1 MIGQISSTLITATA
15 IIIVAR
21 FLGST
26 NYGQITI
33 AMIPIS
39 IAGLFIDLGI
49 NGALI
54 KYLAQYRSEGRI
66 WEANSFLKA
75 GLTINILAGSILTAL
90 IFISSEYLAKQVFH
104 QPEIQVLI
112 QISSLNLLALSLLN
126 TARSIFIGYERMKLV
141 SLMVIIQSIIKS
153 VLSPLLVFFGYGA
166 LGAATGHTA
175 AILVTGIVGVTII
188 QFTYLKQRTE
198 ITSTINFIKA
208 SKTLLSYGAPLFLS
222 LIINGSIMQIYNF
235 LMALNVTPSEVG
247 NY

>member
-75 GLTINILAGSILTAL
+75 GLTINILAGC
-90 IFISSEYLAKQVFH
+90 
-104 QPEIQVLI
+104 
-112 QISSLNLLALSLLN
+112 
-126 TARSIFIGYERMKLV
+126 AR
-141 SLMVIIQSIIKS
+141 
-153 VLSPLLVFFGYGA
+153 
-166 LGAATGHTA
+166 
-175 AILVTGIVGVTII
+175 
-188 QFTYLKQRTE
+188 
-198 ITSTINFIKA
+198 
-208 SKTLLSYGAPLFLS
+208 
-222 LIINGSIMQIYNF
+222 
-235 LMALNVTPSEVG
+235 
-247 NY
+247 